1 MHAFFKNISLQELIL
16 MQSMNKVF
24 VFIYFIKII
33 TKKNNIQVFVE
44 WSLYYAIHTKLK
56 NFKLLYLMGDYQRT
70 LDFGIGRV
78 SCKLFYIFLEKERKL
93 SFSRCTAKKVVFL

>member
-1 MHAFFKNISLQELIL
+1 MHAFFLNISLQELIL

-44 WSLYYAIHTKLK
+44 RSLYYAIHTKLK
-56 NFKLLYLMGDYQRT
+56 KIRYQRT